1 MAEGEAPQG
10 AAQTGAKTGAEAG
23 GGTGATRRVGGGKGA
38 VAGVIAALVV
48 VLGMVLVFGLRLSPA
63 PVSPTETAATAPA
76 GAEPAALMAPE
87 AGAAAPT
94 ETAETREATPDP
106 VQEPATETAAAPE
119 VASVETAEPMPEPGE
134 TVAIDTTD
142 DVASF
147 DQVRA
152 SADGTI
158 TLAGRVEPGATVE
171 VLLDGAVIDTVTA
184 LAGGSF
190 ASVALAGPSAA
201 GRLLSVRVTGADGQ
215 PRESRTNVIV
225 DPGAETVAVSEG
237 EGARVLA
244 AADPA
249 QLTIDTFSAAE
260 AAAGGTIS
268 GRGAPAGSVIRAYL
282 DGAEAGLAA
291 PGPDGAWSITL
302 PQVAAGVHQLRVDA
316 LDAAG
321 KVLARAETEVTR
333 LAAEPTAEPPAAVA
347 AETAPAPVAA
357 APSAAEEA
365 AEATATPVPEVV
377 PAPETATVPPR
388 LQRIEV
394 RPGDTLWAIAGAA
407 YGDPLLYVQVF
418 KANAGQIRDPDRI
431 YPGQVFELPE

>member
-10 AAQTGAKTGAEAG
+10 AAQTGADAG
-23 GGTGATRRVGGGKGA
+23 GSTGGARRVGGGKGA
-38 VAGVIAALVV
+38 VAGAIAALVV
-48 VLGMVLVFGLRLSPA
+48 VLGMVLVFGLRLSPE
-63 PVSPTETAATAPA
+63 PVSPTETVAKASA
-76 GAEPAALMAPE
+76 GAEPAALMTPGADSPAP
-87 AGAAAPT
+87 AA
-94 ETAETREATPDP
+94 TAETPEATPDP
-106 VQEPATETAAAPE
+106 VQEPAQDPATEAAAAP
-119 VASVETAEPMPEPGE
+119 APAQTAEPTPEPAPEPAQTATTE
-134 TVAIDTTD
+134 TTE

-158 TLAGRVEPGATVE
+158 TLAGRAEPGATVE

-184 LAGGSF
+184 LDGGSF

-215 PRESRTNVIV
+215 ARASHTSVIV
-225 DPGAETVAVSEG
+225 EPGADTVAVSEG

-244 AADPA
+244 TAGPA

-291 PGPDGAWSITL
+291 PGADGAWSITL

-333 LAAEPTAEPPAAVA
+333 LAAEPTAEPSAEAT
-347 AETAPAPVAA
+347 AETAPAPDAA
-357 APSAAEEA
+357 AQLA
-365 AEATATPVPEVV
+365 AEAVATA
-377 PAPETATVPPR
+377 APEAVSAPESAAAPR

-431 YPGQVFELPE
+431 YPGQVFDLPE

>member
-23 GGTGATRRVGGGKGA
+23 GGTGTARRVGGGKGA

-48 VLGMVLVFGLRLSPA
+48 VLGMVLVFGLRLSPE

-76 GAEPAALMAPE
+76 GAEPAALMTPQ

-94 ETAETREATPDP
+94 ETAETPDPTPDP

-119 VASVETAEPMPEPGE
+119 AAPAETAEPTPAQAAATE
-134 TVAIDTTD
+134 TTD

-158 TLAGRVEPGATVE
+158 TLAGRAEPGATVE

-225 DPGAETVAVSEG
+225 EPGAETVAVSEG

-244 AADPA
+244 AAGPA

-291 PGPDGAWSITL
+291 PGADGAWSITL

-357 APSAAEEA
+357 APSPARGAAETVA
-365 AEATATPVPEVV
+365 TSVAEAV
-377 PAPETATVPPR
+377 PAPETAAVPPR